1 MHVLKARVHN
11 GRLVLD
17 EPTTLPEGSEV
28 ELHIADDD
36 MSDEER
42 QRLHAS
48 IARGIADGKAGRET
62 DADAFLDELARD
74 P

>member
-1 MHVLKARVHN
+1 MYVLKAKVHN
-11 GRLVLD
+11 GRLVLN
-17 EPTTLPEGSEV
+17 EPTSLPEGCEV
-28 ELHIADDD
+28 ELHVVGDD

-48 IARGIADGKAGRET
+48 ISRGIADGKAGRET
-62 DADAFLDELARD
+62 DLDDFLEELAAD